1 MLVFD
6 LRSLSSAAATVDDV
20 LDSGDPVWEEHDAV
34 PVAGVR
40 VTGRLSQAGS
50 GRYYFS
56 GKLAGTYHGECR
68 RCLTGVDVEVQEPAH
83 FVFAE
88 QGDDDLEDPD
98 VFVFDPRVDNG
109 LDLRPAVREQWL
121 LAAPAYVQCRE
132 DCRGLCA
139 TCGADLNAGACQC
152 EPATDNR
159 WAALKAA
166 RDHFDQN

>member
-6 LRSLSSAAATVDDV
+6 LRELSSGAATVDDV
-20 LDSGDPVWEEHDAV
+20 LESGDPVWQEHDKI

-40 VTGRLSQAGS
+40 VTGRLSSAGS

-56 GKLAGTYHGECR
+56 GRVAGTVHGECR
-68 RCLTGVDVEVQEPAH
+68 RCLTDVNVDVQEPAQ

-88 QGDDDLEDPD
+88 DGADDLEDPD
-98 VFVFDPRVDNG
+98 VFVFDPRENG

-132 DCRGLCA
+132 DCRGLCP
-139 TCGADLNAGACQC
+139 TCGADLNAGTCSC
-152 EPATDNR
+152 EPATDSR
-159 WAALKAA
+159 WAALKTA
-166 RDHFDQN
+166 RDHFGPQ